1 MQQRFLPLLC
11 FTFLSM
17 AWMIKI
23 ADNTKLEVIAI
34 MLDDRHQMQI
44 KNIRCPMRVT
54 SEKQHNVSKQIYTKS
69 SQKQTMS

>member
-1 MQQRFLPLLC
+1 MSRENIYSGSMQQSLLPLLC

-17 AWMIKI
+17 AWMIKT

-44 KNIRCPMRVT
+44 KQRISDVL
-54 SEKQHNVSKQIYTKS
+54 
-69 SQKQTMS
+69 

>member
-1 MQQRFLPLLC
+1 MQERFLPLLC
-11 FTFLSM
+11 FTYLSM

-44 KNIRCPMRVT
+44 RARISDVL
-54 SEKQHNVSKQIYTKS
+54 
-69 SQKQTMS
+69 

>member
-1 MQQRFLPLLC
+1 
-11 FTFLSM
+11 
-17 AWMIKI
+17 MIKI